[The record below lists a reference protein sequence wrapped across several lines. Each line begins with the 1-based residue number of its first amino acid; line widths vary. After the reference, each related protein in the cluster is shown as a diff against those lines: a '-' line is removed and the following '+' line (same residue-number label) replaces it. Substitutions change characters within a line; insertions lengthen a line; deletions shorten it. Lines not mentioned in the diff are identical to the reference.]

1 MNNTKETL
9 MKFLQA
15 CENIVQ
21 SPALTSQSAR
31 RTIMDEA
38 CGAILL
44 ATALDNTDEY
54 CKLWENELKE
64 KFENYVY
71 GGK

>member
-9 MKFLQA
+9 MKLLQA
-15 CENIVQ
+15 CENMVQ
-21 SPALTSQSAR
+21 NPVLTSQSAR

-38 CGAILL
+38 CGAVLL
-44 ATALDNTDEY
+44 ASILDNTNEY
-54 CKLWENELKE
+54 CELWDNELKE

>member
-1 MNNTKETL
+1 
-9 MKFLQA
+9 MKLLQA
-15 CENIVQ
+15 FENMVQ
-21 SPALTSQSAR
+21 NPVLTSQSAR

-38 CGAILL
+38 CGAIML
-44 ATALDNTDEY
+44 ATAFDNTDEY
-54 CKLWENELKE
+54 CELWENELKE

>member
-9 MKFLQA
+9 MKLLQA
-15 CENIVQ
+15 FENMVQ
-21 SPALTSQSAR
+21 SPALDRQSAR

-38 CGAILL
+38 CGAIML

-54 CKLWENELKE
+54 CNLWENELKE